1 MPSLPQFSLTKTAK
15 AQPDFLRPTC
25 KMVVPWRVIP
35 DYRDRTA
42 SEGDRMKFR
51 RLLVLAFAA
60 TWATLALS
68 LDLHLAPNPLAGQ
81 TLAEGPAAQA
91 SEQDPSASPA
101 GSQGADPSGD
111 IRSGPT
117 DPAELEAWVDGIMG
131 ELLKEFNTA
140 GAVVSVV
147 SGGDVFFAKG
157 YGYSDFEARTPVD
170 PETTL
175 FRIGSV
181 SKLFVWTSV
190 MQMVERGLLDLNTD
204 VNEYLDFRIPDTYE
218 EPVTLANIMGHAGGF
233 EDYIVELF
241 GDEPED
247 VRPLGDLLK
256 EQIPARVRPNGDISS
271 YSNHATGMAAYMVAG
286 ASGMD
291 WTDYME
297 ENILQPL
304 GMERTT
310 FRQPLPAELEPL
322 MAKGYTKQG
331 PRFVEEDFE
340 YVPLAPVGA
349 ASASAADMARFMMA
363 HLQLGQYGGN
373 RILSEETA
381 RVMQTDHHRMEDGIN
396 GMAHGFMVFDQ
407 NGERII
413 GHGGDTKLFHTGLWL
428 FPDHDLGLYVS
439 FNSSSAGGAR
449 GRLFSAF
456 MDRYFPVEEE
466 IPAVE
471 EAFVERAGRFT
482 GEFRA
487 NRFSHTTVG
496 KLAAVQT
503 TSVGATS
510 RGTLRALGSEWAE
523 VGPLTFREM
532 YGSRTMIF
540 REDDA
545 GRITHFLISST
556 PIMAWERPPTKEAPG
571 VYLPIFILAVLTI
584 LITLLSPFL
593 GWAIRKWHRIPKES
607 LNRIPGAARLVLWL
621 AAFLFVAGFGLA
633 AGSLVTGKIATE
645 VPGSL
650 GFALFLPLLASLLT
664 VGALFFSLRIWLK
677 SQGRLTVRVLYSVAS
692 ISLCLFVWQLSVWNL
707 LGWHY

>member
-1 MPSLPQFSLTKTAK
+1 
-15 AQPDFLRPTC
+15 
-25 KMVVPWRVIP
+25 
-35 DYRDRTA
+35 
-42 SEGDRMKFR
+42 MKFR
-51 RLLVLAFAA
+51 CLLALAFAA
-60 TWATLALS
+60 TLTLPVLEPGAEVLASQDVLNALATQAQ
-68 LDLHLAPNPLAGQ
+68 DPD
-81 TLAEGPAAQA
+81 PAAGR
-91 SEQDPSASPA
+91 SEND
-101 GSQGADPSGD
+101 
-111 IRSGPT
+111 RTGPT
-117 DPAELEAWVDGIMG
+117 DPAELETWMDGIMG

-140 GAVVSVV
+140 GAVVSLV

-157 YGYSDFEARTPVD
+157 YGYSDFEARVTVD

-204 VNEYLDFRIPDTYE
+204 VNEYLDFEIPATYD

-271 YSNHATGMAAYMVAG
+271 YSNHATGMAAYMVAR
-286 ASGMD
+286 ASGMG

-310 FRQPLPAELEPL
+310 FRQPLPDEMEPL
-322 MAKGYTKQG
+322 MSKGYSRQG
-331 PRFVEEDFE
+331 PRFVEEEFE

-349 ASASAADMARFMMA
+349 ASASASDMARFMMA
-363 HLQLGQYGGN
+363 HLQLGQYGGT

-381 RVMQTDHHRMEDGIN
+381 RHMQTDHHRMGAGVN
-396 GMAHGFMVFDQ
+396 AMAHGFMVSDQ

-413 GHGGDTKLFHTGLWL
+413 GHGGDTNLFHTGLWI
-428 FPDHDLGLYVS
+428 FPERNLGLYVS
-439 FNSSSAGGAR
+439 FNSSSGGGAR

-456 MDRYFPVEEE
+456 LERYFPIEEE
-466 IPAVE
+466 IPEVDE
-471 EAFVERAGRFT
+471 TFVERAGRFT

-496 KLAAVQT
+496 KVAAVQT

-532 YGSRTMIF
+532 YGSRTMFF
-540 REDDA
+540 REDDE
-545 GRITHFLISST
+545 GKITHFLISST
-556 PIMAWERPPTKEAPG
+556 PIVAWERPPTSESPG
-571 VYLPIFILAVLTI
+571 VHVPIFILAVITI
-584 LITLLSPFL
+584 VLTLLAPVL
-593 GWAIRKWHRIPKES
+593 GWAIRKWHRISKDT

-621 AAFLFVAGFGLA
+621 AAFLFVAGLGLA
-633 AGSLVTGKIATE
+633 APQLVTGKIATE
-645 VPGSL
+645 VAPIL
-650 GFALFLPLLASLLT
+650 GFAFLLPILASVLS
-664 VGALFFSLRIWLK
+664 VGALIFSLRIWMK
-677 SQGRLTVRVLYSVAS
+677 SQGRPTVRVLYSVAS
-692 ISLCLFVWQLSVWNL
+692 LSLCLFAWQLSVWNL
-707 LGWHY
+707 LGWYY

>member
-1 MPSLPQFSLTKTAK
+1 MIRRSLEVK
-15 AQPDFLRPTC
+15 ALAAIVFLSVNGVPHMAGDELSGQGVSENQEMSFGTGVPTTES
-25 KMVVPWRVIP
+25 V
-35 DYRDRTA
+35 
-42 SEGDRMKFR
+42 R
-51 RLLVLAFAA
+51 R
-60 TWATLALS
+60 
-68 LDLHLAPNPLAGQ
+68 
-81 TLAEGPAAQA
+81 
-91 SEQDPSASPA
+91 
-101 GSQGADPSGD
+101 
-111 IRSGPT
+111 GPT

-190 MQMVERGLLDLNTD
+190 MQLVERGLLDLNTD
-204 VNEYLDFRIPDTYE
+204 VNEYLDFEIPDTYD

-247 VRPLGDLLK
+247 LRPLGDILK
-256 EQIPARVRPNGDISS
+256 EQVPARVRPNGDISS
-271 YSNHATGMAAYMVAG
+271 YSNHATGMAAYMVAR

-322 MAKGYTKQG
+322 MSKGYTKQG
-331 PRFVEEDFE
+331 ARFVEEDFE
-340 YVPLAPVGA
+340 YVPMAPVGA
-349 ASASAADMARFMMA
+349 AAASAADMARFMMA
-363 HLQLGQYGGN
+363 HLQLGQYGEN

-381 RVMQTDHHRMEDGIN
+381 RLMQTDHHRMGQGIN
-396 GMAHGFMVFDQ
+396 AMAHGFMVSDQ

-413 GHGGDTKLFHTGLWL
+413 GHGGDTHLFHTGLWI
-428 FPDHDLGLYVS
+428 FPEHDLGVYVS
-439 FNSSSAGGAR
+439 FNTASGGGAR
-449 GRLFSAF
+449 ARLFAAF

-466 IPAVE
+466 IPEVDE
-471 EAFVERAGRFT
+471 TFVDRAGRFT

-487 NRFSHTTVG
+487 NRFSHTSVG
-496 KLAAVQT
+496 KLSAIQT

-532 YGSRTMIF
+532 YGSRTMFF
-540 REDDA
+540 REDDE
-545 GRITHFLISST
+545 GKITHFLISST
-556 PIMAWERPPTKEAPG
+556 PIMAWERPPTKEGPG
-571 VYLPIFILAVLTI
+571 VHVPIFILAVLTI

-593 GWAIRKWHRIPKES
+593 GWAIRKWHRIPKDT
-607 LNRIPGAARLVLWL
+607 LNRIPGPARLTLWL
-621 AAFLFVAGFGLA
+621 AAFLFVLGLGLA
-633 AGSLVTGKIATE
+633 APQLVTGKIATE
-645 VPGSL
+645 VAPIL
-650 GFALFLPLLASLLT
+650 GFAFLLPILASVLT
-664 VGALFFSLRIWLK
+664 LGTVFFSLRSWIK